1 VRRRWWAAAPSGLAA
16 KLFVLV
22 LCIDLPYRAQ
32 MFDPFPEPVPDA
44 ELEAVLFAALRSSG
58 AQITRPTECFMATAV
73 ARHLVDR
80 IALAGLHVVRF
91 PDRRLT

>member
-1 VRRRWWAAAPSGLAA
+1 
-16 KLFVLV
+16 
-22 LCIDLPYRAQ
+22 

-44 ELEAVLFAALRSSG
+44 ELEAVLSAALRSSG
-58 AQITRPTECFMATAV
+58 GQITRPTECFMATAA

-80 IALAGLHVVRF
+80 MALAGLYVVRF